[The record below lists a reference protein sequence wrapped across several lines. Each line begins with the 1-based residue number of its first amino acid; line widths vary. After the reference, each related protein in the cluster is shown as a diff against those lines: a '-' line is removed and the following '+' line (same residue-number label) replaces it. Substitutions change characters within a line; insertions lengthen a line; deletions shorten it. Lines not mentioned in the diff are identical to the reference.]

1 MIFNIYE
8 QFLSGDIVTKLD
20 LVILK
25 KKIAV
30 CQLSPKDSIPDPSNL
45 GDFWS
50 ITKTDEEIS
59 IIIPENLTPSTNCKS
74 EKGWRAIKIIGP
86 LYFSLTGIIATL
98 STVLAKAGISIFAFS
113 TYNTDYFLVK
123 EKNLEQAK
131 EVLEENGHNII
142 ELHQ

>member
-1 MIFNIYE
+1 M
-8 QFLSGDIVTKLD
+8 TKLD

-25 KKIAV
+25 KKLAV
-30 CQLSPKDSIPDPSNL
+30 CQLSPKDPIPELSEL

-59 IIIPENLTPSTNCKS
+59 IIIPEYLIPSTNCKS

-86 LYFSLTGIIATL
+86 LYFSLTGLIATL
-98 STVLAKAGISIFAFS
+98 SSVLAKGGISIFVFS
-113 TYNTDYFLVK
+113 TYNTDYILVK

-131 EVLEENGHNII
+131 KVLEENGHNII

>member
-1 MIFNIYE
+1 MA
-8 QFLSGDIVTKLD
+8 KLD

-25 KKIAV
+25 KKFAI
-30 CQLSPKDSIPDPSNL
+30 CQLSPNDSIPDPSKL

-59 IIIPENLTPSTNCKS
+59 IIIPENLIQANWNKS

-86 LYFSLTGIIATL
+86 LYFSLTGIIANL

-113 TYNTDYFLVK
+113 TYNTDYILVK
-123 EKNLEQAK
+123 EKNLEQSK
-131 EVLEENGHNII
+131 EVLEKSGHKII

>member
-1 MIFNIYE
+1 MA
-8 QFLSGDIVTKLD
+8 KLD

-25 KKIAV
+25 KKFAI

-50 ITKTDEEIS
+50 ITKTDDEIS
-59 IIIPENLTPSTNCKS
+59 LIVPENKIPHVNCKT
-74 EKGWRAIKIIGP
+74 EKSWRAIKIIGP

-98 STVLAKAGISIFAFS
+98 STALAKAGISIFAFS
-113 TYNTDYFLVK
+113 TYNTDYVLVK
-123 EKNLEQAK
+123 EKNVEQSI
-131 EVLEENGHNII
+131 EVLEKSGHKII

>member
-1 MIFNIYE
+1 M
-8 QFLSGDIVTKLD
+8 TKLD

-25 KKIAV
+25 KKLAI
-30 CQLSPKDSIPDPSNL
+30 CQLSPNDHIPDPSTL

-59 IIIPENLTPSTNCKS
+59 IIIPENLIPHDNCKS

-86 LYFSLTGIIATL
+86 LYFSLVGIIASL
-98 STVLAKAGISIFAFS
+98 STVLAKVGISIFAFS
-113 TYNTDYFLVK
+113 TYNTDYILVK

-131 EVLEENGHNII
+131 KVLEESGHNII

>member
-1 MIFNIYE
+1 M
-8 QFLSGDIVTKLD
+8 TKLD

-25 KKIAV
+25 KKFAI
-30 CQLSPKDSIPDPSNL
+30 CQLSPKDSIPDPSKL

-50 ITKTDEEIS
+50 ITKTEDEIS
-59 IIIPENLTPSTNCKS
+59 IIVSEKIILQGNCKT

-113 TYNTDYFLVK
+113 TYNTDYVLVK
-123 EKNLEQAK
+123 EKNLEQSKA
-131 EVLEENGHNII
+131 VLEKSGHNII